1 MRPIFRSCVVLA
13 LLSPLVGACAGG
25 ASKHAT
31 PNNPT
36 PSPFLDGAGFSSPED
51 SLALA
56 DSLSRAGAHPDALAI
71 LAAAHRRYPQNAP
84 ILSAYGRQALIM
96 GEEALA
102 ERMLK
107 RALDADPDDWRA
119 LSAQAALSGRRG
131 SLSGARLALD
141 RAQAL
146 SGGNA
151 VVLNNLGMSH
161 LLGGKAPEAA
171 SLFRQALIAPDLRA
185 VHAGRIKRNLAVAL
199 AVEGNF
205 EMAERLVG
213 ERLPRGLKNARREVI
228 ANFMGI
234 GAGPAA
240 DRAGWTARL
249 ADASASMA
257 DPWRR

>member
-1 MRPIFRSCVVLA
+1 
-13 LLSPLVGACAGG
+13 
-25 ASKHAT
+25 
-31 PNNPT
+31 
-36 PSPFLDGAGFSSPED
+36 
-51 SLALA
+51 
-56 DSLSRAGAHPDALAI
+56 
-71 LAAAHRRYPQNAP
+71 
-84 ILSAYGRQALIM
+84 
-96 GEEALA
+96 
-102 ERMLK
+102 
-107 RALDADPDDWRA
+107 
-119 LSAQAALSGRRG
+119 
-131 SLSGARLALD
+131 LD
-141 RAQAL
+141 RAQTL

-171 SLFRQALIAPDLRA
+171 SLFRKALIAPDLRA

-205 EMAERLVG
+205 EMAERLAG